1 MSARTPTNNP
11 EDIMASAASIEFKL
25 QGIRA
30 LVTGSA
36 SGIGLATAERLAR
49 SGARVVMND
58 LPTDALARA
67 VSDLKGRG
75 FWVEAAPGDLSESA
89 NARAVSLKS
98 LELLGGIDYLINNAG
113 APGTRTPIPP
123 SDLEALTDGFWDK
136 ILRINLLSAFWMTQA
151 LAAALTQAK
160 GAVVNT
166 VSVAA
171 LGGGGSSTA
180 YATAKAGLAGLTRE
194 LARGLAPAVR
204 VNGIAP
210 GYVNSN
216 WECSFGDMDAAAKA
230 TVPLARVGRT
240 EDYAEV
246 IVYLCAGASYITG
259 EVVPVTGGTRI

>member
-1 MSARTPTNNP
+1 
-11 EDIMASAASIEFKL
+11 
-25 QGIRA
+25 
-30 LVTGSA
+30 
-36 SGIGLATAERLAR
+36 
-49 SGARVVMND
+49 MND
-58 LPTDALARA
+58 LPTDALAGA
-67 VSDLKGRG
+67 VGDLKAQG
-75 FWVEAAPGDLSESA
+75 FWVEGVPGDLSESA
-89 NARAVSLKS
+89 GARDVALRS
-98 LELLGGIDYLINNAG
+98 LEWLGGLDYLVNNAG
-113 APGTRTPIPP
+113 APGTRTPISPA
-123 SDLEALTDGFWDK
+123 DLDALTDEFWDK
-136 ILRINLLSAFWMTQA
+136 ILRINLLSAFWMTKT
-151 LAAALTQAK
+151 LAAALTQAN

-171 LGGGGSSTA
+171 FGGGASSTA
-180 YATAKAGLAGLTRE
+180 YATAKAGLVGLTRE

-216 WECSFGDMDAAAKA
+216 WECSFGDMDSAARA